1 MKRIIYALISA
12 CTLASCAE
20 SYSVQGSSSVSALDG
35 SKLYLKAIK
44 DNELK
49 SIDSCEVVH
58 GQFRFAGLLDTVRMA
73 NLFMDDESIMP
84 IVLEKGEIG
93 IKIDNASQTVFGTPL
108 NEKLYEFIDFHNQ
121 LDNQMNEL
129 SHKQSQMLLDGIDEE
144 VIDYQLSTEA
154 AEIARREDSLVTNFI
169 VDNFDNVLGPGIFMM
184 ITSTYRYPVLTPQI
198 EDIMSNATPKFKS
211 DPYVRDYYQVATENQ
226 ARQTGLSDAGQLP
239 PPDVAQSQDS
249 LLLNDS
255 LQPASQPHLS
265 VQPQVPIT
273 NLPGTDEK
281 AD

>member
-1 MKRIIYALISA
+1 MRRIVYALIIV
-12 CTLASCAE
+12 CTLVSCAE

-49 SIDSCEVVH
+49 NIDSCEVVH

-84 IVLEKGEIG
+84 VVLEKGEIG

-129 SHKQSQMLLDGIDEE
+129 SHKQSQMLLDGIEEE
-144 VIDYQLSTEA
+144 VINIQLNNEA

-184 ITSTYRYPVLTPQI
+184 ITSGYRYPILTPQI
-198 EDIMSNATPKFKS
+198 EDIMSKATPKFKN
-211 DPYVRDYYQVATENQ
+211 DPYVKDYYQVATENQ
-226 ARQTGLSDAGQLP
+226 ARQTGLSEAGLQP
-239 PPDVAQSQDS
+239 PSDVAQSQDS
-249 LLLNDS
+249 LEDDN
-255 LQPASQPHLS
+255 LQPAAQPSLS
-265 VQPQVPIT
+265 VQPQTPLTNVPEA
-273 NLPGTDEK
+273 DEK

>member
-1 MKRIIYALISA
+1 MRRIVYALIIV
-12 CTLASCAE
+12 CTLVSCAE

-49 SIDSCEVVH
+49 NIDSCEVVH

-84 IVLEKGEIG
+84 VVLEKGEIG

-129 SHKQSQMLLDGIDEE
+129 SHKQSQMLLDGIEEE
-144 VIDYQLSTEA
+144 VINIQLNNEA

-184 ITSTYRYPVLTPQI
+184 ITSGYRYPILTPQI
-198 EDIMSNATPKFKS
+198 EDIMSKATPKFKN
-211 DPYVRDYYQVATENQ
+211 DPYVKDYYQVATENQ
-226 ARQTGLSDAGQLP
+226 ARQTGLSEAGLQQP
-239 PPDVAQSQDS
+239 SDVAQSQDS
-249 LLLNDS
+249 LEDDN
-255 LQPASQPHLS
+255 LQPAAQPSLS
-265 VQPQVPIT
+265 VQPQTPLT
-273 NLPGTDEK
+273 NEPEADEK

>member
-1 MKRIIYALISA
+1 MRRIVYALIIA
-12 CTLASCAE
+12 CTLVSCAE

-49 SIDSCEVVH
+49 NIDSCEVVH

-84 IVLEKGEIG
+84 VVLEKGEIG

-129 SHKQSQMLLDGIDEE
+129 SHKQSQMLLDGIEEE
-144 VIDYQLSTEA
+144 VINIQLNNEA

-184 ITSTYRYPVLTPQI
+184 ITSGYRYPILTPQI
-198 EDIMSNATPKFKS
+198 EDIMSKATSKFKN
-211 DPYVRDYYQVATENQ
+211 DPYVKDYYQVATENQ
-226 ARQTGLSDAGQLP
+226 ARQTGLSEAGLQP
-239 PPDVAQSQDS
+239 PSDVVQSQDS
-249 LLLNDS
+249 LDDDN
-255 LQPASQPHLS
+255 LQPAAQPHLS
-265 VQPQVPIT
+265 VQPQTPLT
-273 NLPGTDEK
+273 NAPEADEK
-281 AD
+281 VD

>member
-1 MKRIIYALISA
+1 MRRIVYALIIV
-12 CTLASCAE
+12 CTLVSCAE

-49 SIDSCEVVH
+49 NIDSCEVVH

-84 IVLEKGEIG
+84 VVLEKGEIG

-129 SHKQSQMLLDGIDEE
+129 SHKQSQMLLDGIEEE
-144 VIDYQLSTEA
+144 VINIQLNNEA

-184 ITSTYRYPVLTPQI
+184 ITSGYRYPILTPQI
-198 EDIMSNATPKFKS
+198 EDIMSKATPKFKN
-211 DPYVRDYYQVATENQ
+211 DPYVKDYYQVATENQ
-226 ARQTGLSDAGQLP
+226 ARQTGLSEAGLQQP
-239 PPDVAQSQDS
+239 SDVAQSQDS
-249 LLLNDS
+249 LEDDN
-255 LQPASQPHLS
+255 LQPAAQPSLS
-265 VQPQVPIT
+265 VQPQTPLTNVPEA
-273 NLPGTDEK
+273 DEK

>member
-1 MKRIIYALISA
+1 MRRIVYALIIV
-12 CTLASCAE
+12 CTLVSCAE

-49 SIDSCEVVH
+49 NIDSCEVVH

-84 IVLEKGEIG
+84 VVLEKGEIG

-129 SHKQSQMLLDGIDEE
+129 SHKQSQMLLDGIEEE
-144 VIDYQLSTEA
+144 VINIQLNHEA

-184 ITSTYRYPVLTPQI
+184 ITSGYRYPILTPQI
-198 EDIMSNATPKFKS
+198 EDIMSKATAKFKN
-211 DPYVRDYYQVATENQ
+211 DPYVKDYYQVATENQ
-226 ARQTGLSDAGQLP
+226 ARQTGLSEAGLQP
-239 PPDVAQSQDS
+239 PSDVAQSQDS
-249 LLLNDS
+249 LEDDN
-255 LQPASQPHLS
+255 LQPAAQPHLS
-265 VQPQVPIT
+265 VQPQTPLTNVPEA
-273 NLPGTDEK
+273 DET

>member
-1 MKRIIYALISA
+1 MRRIVYALIIA
-12 CTLASCAE
+12 CTLVSCAE

-49 SIDSCEVVH
+49 NIDSCEVVH

-84 IVLEKGEIG
+84 VVLEKGEIG

-129 SHKQSQMLLDGIDEE
+129 SHKQSQMLLDGIEEE
-144 VIDYQLSTEA
+144 VINIQLNNEA

-184 ITSTYRYPVLTPQI
+184 ITSGYRYPILTPQI
-198 EDIMSNATPKFKS
+198 EDIMSKATSKFKN
-211 DPYVRDYYQVATENQ
+211 DPYVKDYYQVATENQ
-226 ARQTGLSDAGQLP
+226 ARQTGLSEAGLQP
-239 PPDVAQSQDS
+239 PSDVAQSQDS
-249 LLLNDS
+249 LDDDN
-255 LQPASQPHLS
+255 LQPAAQPHLS
-265 VQPQVPIT
+265 VQPQTPLT
-273 NLPGTDEK
+273 NAPEADEK